1 MEVATVYTKQCKVR
15 KYSYIFSAESYKH
28 RILARMIMVC
38 MFVCKKTR
46 YCTAFVNSF
55 KDYAP
60 E

>member
-1 MEVATVYTKQCKVR
+1 MVR

-46 YCTAFVNSF
+46 YCTAFVKSF
-55 KDYAP
+55 KDCAP